1 MTMSLVRGMTSLN
14 TKKQKSKKKTAKQIA
29 AEAEHEAYLKKLG
42 VGKTKLPTNAKGER
56 VGINA
61 IPNYKVVRVTS
72 DIIPAHGSAKERSQY
87 TGTEIAGIV
96 TTHKSNA
103 QPIRKDNKQ
112 AAVDAANMRS

>member
-29 AEAEHEAYLKKLG
+29 AEAEHEA
-42 VGKTKLPTNAKGER
+42 NAKGER

-112 AAVDAANMRS
+112 AAVDAANMRR